1 MISAAGPGKRSTG
14 LLLIAVALAGA
25 GAYRALHVPPMLVG
39 RPALPLL
46 VGFVL
51 QAVFGI
57 AAGVAVYWV
66 ATRFMHGLG
75 IAAAEVQAMIWFT
88 ATIVGVAL
96 ASGRLGAWPVLDQ
109 VVAISVIVGVGWLMV
124 RQSATA

>member
-1 MISAAGPGKRSTG
+1 MLAP
-14 LLLIAVALAGA
+14 LALVL
-25 GAYRALHVPPMLVG
+25 ALSCLSG
-39 RPALPLL
+39 FADAR
-46 VGFVL
+46 GFVHASRMWRADGL
-51 QAVFGI
+51 VWLELVRSAIAF